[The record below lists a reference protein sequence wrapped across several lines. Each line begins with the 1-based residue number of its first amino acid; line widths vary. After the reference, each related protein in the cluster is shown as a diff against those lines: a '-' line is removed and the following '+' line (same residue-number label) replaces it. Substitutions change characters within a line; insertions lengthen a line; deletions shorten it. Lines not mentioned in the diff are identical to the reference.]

1 VEVVHG
7 GLVAGLGVHAVVVGT
22 LSLSKIVDLR
32 LLGGL
37 LALSGLSQ
45 SSDLSLFR
53 GCNNISLGLSQS
65 SDLSLFR
72 GCNNIS
78 LGLGKSA
85 GLCGSLDSS
94 IYLIFRGS
102 IDDTIVVGEV
112 AVSASAYLS

>member
-1 VEVVHG
+1 MEVVHG

-37 LALSGLSQ
+37 LALS
-45 SSDLSLFR
+45 
-53 GCNNISLGLSQS
+53 GLSQS